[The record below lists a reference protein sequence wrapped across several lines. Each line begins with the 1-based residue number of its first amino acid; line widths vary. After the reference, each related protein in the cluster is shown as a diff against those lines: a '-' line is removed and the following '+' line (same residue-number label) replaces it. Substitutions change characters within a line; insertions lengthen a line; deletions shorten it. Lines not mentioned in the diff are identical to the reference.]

1 MNATRFTAA
10 AVLVAVV
17 APSLALVA
25 AVALGPTTAFQGSI
39 ALSAL
44 VTLVFAGHNL
54 QSVRKTGSTSFASGA
69 VAALLG
75 AWLAVAPVV
84 YDAGFLPTAIT
95 QFAGLLTA
103 TFSAHAALGVV
114 GRALGDA
121 SAADGRGGA
130 PPDELLDQFDDE

>member
-1 MNATRFTAA
+1 MDASRFTAA
-10 AVLVAVV
+10 AVVVAVV
-17 APSLALVA
+17 APLLALVT
-25 AVALGPTTAFQGSI
+25 AVAIGPSAAFQGSI

-54 QSVRKTGSTSFASGA
+54 QVVRTTGSTSFGSGA

-75 AWLAVAPVV
+75 VWLAFAPVI
-84 YDAGFLPTAIT
+84 YDAGFLSTAVT

-103 TFSAHAALGVV
+103 TFSGQAALSVV

-121 SAADGRGGA
+121 SAREVPAGEA
-130 PPDELLDQFDDE
+130 PAELVEQFEDE